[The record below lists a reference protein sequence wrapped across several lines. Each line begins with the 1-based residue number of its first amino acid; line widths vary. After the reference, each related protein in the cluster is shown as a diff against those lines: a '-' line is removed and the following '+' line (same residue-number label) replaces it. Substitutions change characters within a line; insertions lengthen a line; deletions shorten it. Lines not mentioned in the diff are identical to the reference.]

1 MSVRFLHQHLAAIRS
16 YFSIR
21 NEESDV
27 KIPNLDPSHTE
38 YPEIVQYIIWSYK
51 QKHHERH
58 THVLPSVR

>member
-1 MSVRFLHQHLAAIRS
+1 MNVHALHHHLSSIRS

-51 QKHHERH
+51 QKNHERH
-58 THVLPSVR
+58 THSLSSVR